1 MNWKLLLVKK
11 NKIWL
16 WTAVDHFRAGI
27 LGVELILPDQ
37 EMVIAH
43 LSREQFHHLELK
55 IDQTV
60 FIKIRQTKVFTERQ
74 GFLNFAI

>member
-1 MNWKLLLVKK
+1 M
-11 NKIWL
+11 
-16 WTAVDHFRAGI
+16 
-27 LGVELILPDQ
+27 ELILPNQ

-55 IDQTV
+55 TDQTV